1 MKKRLKLRKFVMPTV
16 YTILIATFLM
26 ISLVAFKSPNT
37 EDKPIDK
44 IQYVSSSVISNDVP
58 VMSTTNVIIKPYN
71 NASVKIGKNYYDFNA
86 DKENQQNSILFY
98 DNTYIQNSGVDYILD
113 TSFDILCVFNGV
125 VTKVEDNDMVGKTVE
140 IKHDGNMITVYQSL
154 SNVNVKVDDEI
165 TQGTVIGKSGNS
177 KIGKDLGNHLHFE
190 VYINGQVINPEL
202 CYNKQIADLQP

>member
-154 SNVNVKVDDEI
+154 SNVNVKEGDEI